1 MRRVHTLPPA
11 LLGYWDAVLSSQGF
25 ASIFSLSIAVTY
37 AISNLQVFGSPLAQ
51 ILGYPTDFELHF
63 DLFSRFFHAR
73 ISPNRPFQAA
83 AQVYSGTFP
92 QRLGP
97 GCSKG
102 LPVIEIRRITTSSRL
117 VDQGLLQDIP
127 GGRGERPEPEVGAM
141 NRATLA
147 AVLLSSLLAAGCP
160 RPPQT
165 AAPPLRESTLLPTM
179 RPATPV
185 PPPTARPP
193 APAPVPTGARTGQP
207 LRYDP
212 RGPDRNCADFS
223 TWAEAQD
230 FYEASL
236 QIFGYDRHR
245 LDADSDGIA
254 CERLRRRR

>member
-1 MRRVHTLPPA
+1 
-11 LLGYWDAVLSSQGF
+11 
-25 ASIFSLSIAVTY
+25 
-37 AISNLQVFGSPLAQ
+37 
-51 ILGYPTDFELHF
+51 
-63 DLFSRFFHAR
+63 
-73 ISPNRPFQAA
+73 
-83 AQVYSGTFP
+83 
-92 QRLGP
+92 
-97 GCSKG
+97 
-102 LPVIEIRRITTSSRL
+102 
-117 VDQGLLQDIP
+117 
-127 GGRGERPEPEVGAM
+127 M

-185 PPPTARPP
+185 PPPTARPRASPGPPTSARPSPATPVPLPTARPP